1 MDSKCRISLP
11 KVIRETLN
19 QAVPP
24 LHSINEPRKGSTTP
38 GSDDL
43 SSTSTPLTVYL
54 TPGTDGSLDLY
65 DPEEF
70 KQLAE
75 RIHASSPASQDGR
88 AFRRLFYA
96 QAIQVDMDR
105 QGRLRIPAELM
116 ELAKLSGEVMLVG
129 VGDHMEI
136 WNPDQWQAYLAEK
149 QTKFDEIAEKA
160 LAWPPRS

>member
-1 MDSKCRISLP
+1 
-11 KVIRETLN
+11 
-19 QAVPP
+19 
-24 LHSINEPRKGSTTP
+24 
-38 GSDDL
+38 
-43 SSTSTPLTVYL
+43 
-54 TPGTDGSLDLY
+54 
-65 DPEEF
+65 
-70 KQLAE
+70 
-75 RIHASSPASQDGR
+75 
-88 AFRRLFYA
+88 
-96 QAIQVDMDR
+96 MDR